1 MKKLKFLTFILLV
14 SFLLVGCNTIQVS
27 GKTFRYHSVSID
39 WGLADEQAKNALFEE
54 NQVANEAELLNVLK
68 TRNNRNTRYTTFG
81 TNNQYTTKNA
91 ENEIIDSGYYKQDES
106 IITLAETEEGLNDNG
121 AYTLQVNEKGY
132 VVTVKLNDEYKIFA
146 KYQYVEQD

>member
-27 GKTFRYHSVSID
+27 GKTFRYHIVSID

-106 IITLAETEEGLNDNG
+106 IITLAETEEGLNDDG

>member
-106 IITLAETEEGLNDNG
+106 IITLAETEEGLNDDG